1 MPVFE
6 GVEML
11 QYVENGPS
19 QNYRPWYEQL
29 ALAAEQKWPDLSWIF
44 SNERFA
50 YMVPPEVPLPTAEE
64 EAADILTGG
73 I

>member
-19 QNYRPWYEQL
+19 PNYRPWYEQL
-29 ALAAEQKWPDLSWIF
+29 ALAVEQIYRGHSRTKGLHTLC
-44 SNERFA
+44 R
-50 YMVPPEVPLPTAEE
+50 YLPTAEE
-64 EAADILTGG
+64 EAADV
-73 I
+73 

>member
-19 QNYRPWYEQL
+19 PNYRPWYEQL
-29 ALAAEQKWPDLSWIF
+29 ALAVEQRVCIHGAATYLQLKKKKQTFKPGVPDK
-44 SNERFA
+44 E
-50 YMVPPEVPLPTAEE
+50 
-64 EAADILTGG
+64 
-73 I
+73 

>member
-19 QNYRPWYEQL
+19 PNYRPWYEQL
-29 ALAAEQKWPDLSWIF
+29 ALAVEQIYRGYSRTKGLHTWC
-44 SNERFA
+44 R
-50 YMVPPEVPLPTAEE
+50 YLPTAEE
-64 EAADILTGG
+64 EEADI
-73 I
+73 